1 MRHRMRIFVAAA
13 GLLVAATSVLLAH
26 HSVESAFDATKRIKV
41 TGVVSK
47 VEWFNPHIYMYVE
60 SKEANGAVTT
70 WTLET
75 IPPAAMRRAGVTKEM
90 LMGHGET
97 IVVDAYPAR
106 DGTKNFAFI
115 LKATYPDGHH
125 YQLYTDGD
133 NNATGR

>member
-1 MRHRMRIFVAAA
+1 MRHRTGILLAAA
-13 GLLVAATSVLLAH
+13 GLLVAATSVLFAH

-41 TGVVSK
+41 IGVISK
-47 VEWFNPHIYMYVE
+47 VEWFNPHIYVYVD

-70 WTLET
+70 WMLET

-115 LKATYPDGHH
+115 LRATYPDGHH
-125 YQLYTDGD
+125 YQLYADGD
-133 NNATGR
+133 SNATGR

>member
-1 MRHRMRIFVAAA
+1 MTHRLAILLAAA
-13 GLLVAATSVLLAH
+13 GLLVPAASLLLAH
-26 HSVESAFDATKRIKV
+26 HSVESAFDATRRIKV
-41 TGVVSK
+41 TGVISK
-47 VEWFNPHIYMYVE
+47 VEWFNPHIYVYVD
-60 SKEANGAVTT
+60 SKEPNGAVTT
-70 WTLET
+70 WTFET

-115 LKATYPDGHH
+115 LRATYPDGHN

-133 NNATGR
+133 SNATGR

>member
-1 MRHRMRIFVAAA
+1 MRHRMGILLTAS
-13 GLLVAATSVLLAH
+13 GLLVVATAPLFAH

-41 TGVVSK
+41 TGVISK
-47 VEWFNPHIYMYVE
+47 VEWLNPHIYVYVD
-60 SKEANGAVTT
+60 SKETNGTVTH

-75 IPPAAMRRAGVTKEM
+75 IPPAAMRRAGVTKEL

-97 IVVDAYPAR
+97 VVVDAYPAR

-115 LKATYPDGHH
+115 LRATYPDGHQ

-133 NNATGR
+133 SNATGR

>member
-1 MRHRMRIFVAAA
+1 
-13 GLLVAATSVLLAH
+13 VLFAH

-41 TGVVSK
+41 TGVISK
-47 VEWFNPHIYMYVE
+47 VEWLNPHIYVYVD

-70 WTLET
+70 WMLET
-75 IPPAAMRRAGVTKEM
+75 IPPAAMRRAGVTKEL

-97 IVVDAYPAR
+97 VVVDAYPAR

-115 LKATYPDGHH
+115 LRTTYPDGHH

-133 NNATGR
+133 SNATGR

>member
-1 MRHRMRIFVAAA
+1 MRHRMGILLAAA
-13 GLLVAATSVLLAH
+13 GLLVAATSVMFAH

-47 VEWFNPHIYMYVE
+47 VEWFNPHIYVYVD

-70 WTLET
+70 WMFET

-90 LMGHGET
+90 LMGRGET

-115 LKATYPDGHH
+115 LRTTYPDGHH

-133 NNATGR
+133 TNATGR

>member
-1 MRHRMRIFVAAA
+1 MRHRMRIIMVAV
-13 GLLVAATSVLLAH
+13 GLLVPATSVLFAH

-41 TGVVSK
+41 TGVISK
-47 VEWFNPHIYMYVE
+47 VEWLNPHIYVYVDA
-60 SKEANGAVTT
+60 KDANGAVTT
-70 WTLET
+70 WMLET
-75 IPPAAMRRAGVTKEM
+75 IPTAAMRRAGVTKEL

-97 IVVDAYPAR
+97 VVVDAYPAR

-133 NNATGR
+133 NATGR

>member
-1 MRHRMRIFVAAA
+1 MRHRMAIFLAAA

-47 VEWFNPHIYMYVE
+47 VEWFNPHIYMYLE

-106 DGTKNFAFI
+106 DGTKNLAFI

-133 NNATGR
+133 TNATGR